1 MLPTCQGVFK
11 VFWLVQRYLN
21 SHCSCFGNKEIR
33 GTFEKGC
40 AAYAS
45 NRSSRLLGDGPTNQ
59 PAKGQMA
66 LVVAAQLHSSMRC
79 WRGGSSTWSFVS
91 HHQDTSTVPHQ
102 GFILHI
108 HSRARAFTGER
119 QKLGDGGV
127 AAPLLKGLE
136 GERLMLRGFVV
147 LFILL

>member
-1 MLPTCQGVFK
+1 ML
-11 VFWLVQRYLN
+11 
-21 SHCSCFGNKEIR
+21 E
-33 GTFEKGC
+33 
-40 AAYAS
+40 
-45 NRSSRLLGDGPTNQ
+45 
-59 PAKGQMA
+59 
-66 LVVAAQLHSSMRC
+66 
-79 WRGGSSTWSFVS
+79 GGSSTWSFVC

-127 AAPLLKGLE
+127 AALVEKR